1 MALIAD
7 LRAKPPPV
15 FGGFGSHQSFT
26 PAEPAVRHVHGEG
39 RPSVPRNKYISIVY
53 SLRAQ
58 LRLNVELK
66 MEDILGLFDNLPVV
80 RVFCVFFSVNIFD
93 IKSLRCVI
101 SACVLSVIQ

>member
-66 MEDILGLFDNLPVV
+66 MEDILGLFDNLPVEFV
-80 RVFCVFFSVNIFD
+80 PRARPTAGTQYIYRWEDTSR
-93 IKSLRCVI
+93 KG
-101 SACVLSVIQ
+101 